1 MIYVQIPV
9 KTPDTHTHTHTHT
22 HTTYTNTHILWTVQ
36 NFVGFIGWSRES
48 IDVIDSINDDSI
60 QFSSESSNR
69 HAGSLA
75 YYLHSILHQDSMG
88 SDSIVFT
95 TNVTEAKEPK

>member
-1 MIYVQIPV
+1 MQIPV
-9 KTPDTHTHTHTHT
+9 KTPDTHTHTHTP
-22 HTTYTNTHILWTVQ
+22 TTYTNTHILWTVQ
-36 NFVGFIGWSRES
+36 TFVGFIGWSRES

-75 YYLHSILHQDSMG
+75 YYLHSIIHQDSTG